1 MCLLLVARLPIR
13 SKGFPATGRR
23 GAGTSFSRLSRAVED
38 LTHQPLLETPRLR
51 RLEGTGRGE
60 RTVRGLNGVMG
71 GGQGGRSHAPQR
83 LLRSRHLITCVWAY
97 QACAEPGD
105 KLLGPHSWEGALGR
119 ADAEASNFCSWLRP
133 CDSSLIVCTL
143 QFDKLL

>member
-1 MCLLLVARLPIR
+1 MWGAVRKGAATPQRACCVVAIFCWSPMLPF
-13 SKGFPATGRR
+13 GNA
-23 GAGTSFSRLSRAVED
+23 
-38 LTHQPLLETPRLR
+38 
-51 RLEGTGRGE
+51 RGE
-60 RTVRGLNGVMG
+60 
-71 GGQGGRSHAPQR
+71 SSPA
-83 LLRSRHLITCVWAY
+83 WAY
-97 QACAEPGD
+97 KACAEPGD

>member
-1 MCLLLVARLPIR
+1 M
-13 SKGFPATGRR
+13 
-23 GAGTSFSRLSRAVED
+23 
-38 LTHQPLLETPRLR
+38 
-51 RLEGTGRGE
+51 
-60 RTVRGLNGVMG
+60 MG

-119 ADAEASNFCSWLRP
+119 ADVESIKLLSTPQSTNFCRLQQKGGSNKVRVGAHLLRKTHRRNGHRLAIALARAVARAIYSRVVVQ
-133 CDSSLIVCTL
+133 CAQLVER
-143 QFDKLL
+143 